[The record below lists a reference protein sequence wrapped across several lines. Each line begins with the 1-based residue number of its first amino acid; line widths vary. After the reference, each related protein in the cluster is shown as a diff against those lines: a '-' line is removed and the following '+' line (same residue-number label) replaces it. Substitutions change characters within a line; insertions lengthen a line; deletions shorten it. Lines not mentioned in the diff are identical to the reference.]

1 MPGTVLGSE
10 DRLVNDLGIF
20 GLMEEQTLYALGYLS
35 IRFLCIHFHFSP
47 LPQTFK
53 VWVRKP
59 NITEVFPPPPP
70 NCDIIDIQHCVSLR
84 CDDLIYT
91 YFAIYVYIKS
101 SHRT

>member
-10 DRLVNDLGIF
+10 DRLVNDLGIY

-35 IRFLCIHFHFSP
+35 IRFLCMHFHFLP

-59 NITEVFPPPPP
+59 NITEVFSPPPPK
-70 NCDIIDIQHCVSLR
+70 CDIIDIQHCVSLR

-91 YFAIYVYIKS
+91 CFAIYVYIKS